1 MKQFEKEK
9 SKLIAELNQLAK
21 TFPER
26 QWIPLLQ
33 QEVGQLADSTEL
45 DGRFKKVSATIRRV
59 ANFEKYF
66 MDKINLIQS
75 KELRKLA
82 KQLKKEKCAITFFG
96 KAWSKQTVNWIYFD
110 TVLAIDALKETFNFG
125 DHIQVHKNEDPRSGK
140 ELGFIDTNTGEG
152 LMGKLA

>member
-9 SKLIAELNQLAK
+9 SKLIAELNQLAE

-26 QWIPLLQ
+26 EWIPLLQ
-33 QEVGQLADSTEL
+33 QEVTQIANSAEL
-45 DGRFKKVSATIRRV
+45 DGRFKKISTTIRRI

-82 KQLKKEKCAITFFG
+82 KQLKKEQCTITFFG
-96 KAWSKQTVNWIYFD
+96 KAWSKQTANWIYFD
-110 TVLAIDALKETFNFG
+110 TVLAVETLKKTLNFG
-125 DHIQVHKNEDPRSGK
+125 DHIQIHKNEDPRSGK
-140 ELGFIDTNTGEG
+140 ELGFIDTKTGEG